1 MVVPMA
7 TEERELINDPERI
20 RALSHPLRLRL
31 LDLLGEHGELTA
43 TQCAELTGES
53 VASCSFHL
61 RMLEKYGFIE
71 RAPSR
76 GREKPWKPVSRGGYA
91 TGIDP
96 DVPGSIQATVELA
109 RLTFQQRAERLWAA
123 IERLDQEP
131 PEWMEATHLMN
142 SSMWA
147 TAEEASALADEI
159 MELFSRFERRDD
171 PAERPPG
178 ARRVR
183 LMATIHSEPPED

>member
-1 MVVPMA
+1 MPM
-7 TEERELINDPERI
+7 EDRELINDPERI

-43 TQCAELTGES
+43 TQCADLTGES

-71 RAPSR
+71 RAASR
-76 GREKPWKPVSRGGYA
+76 GREKPWRPVTRRGYA

-96 DVPGSIQATVELA
+96 DVPGSVQATVELA
-109 RLTFQQRAERLWAA
+109 RMTFQQRSQRVWAAMERLG
-123 IERLDQEP
+123 QEP
-131 PEWMEATHLMN
+131 PEWLEATRLMN
-142 SSMWA
+142 TSIWA
-147 TAEEASALADEI
+147 TAEEAAELGDKIMAL
-159 MELFSRFERRDD
+159 FEAFETRDD
-171 PAERPPG
+171 PAKRPAG

-183 LMATIHSEPPED
+183 VMATIHSELPES